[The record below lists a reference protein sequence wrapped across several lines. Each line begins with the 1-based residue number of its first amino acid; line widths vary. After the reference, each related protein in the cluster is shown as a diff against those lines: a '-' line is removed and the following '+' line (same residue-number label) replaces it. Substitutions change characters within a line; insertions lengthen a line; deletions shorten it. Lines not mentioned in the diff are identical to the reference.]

1 MHTLPDEGAPS
12 AGHAVIQPMATRQ
25 DIRVVLADR
34 PGPARDALAI
44 LLAQLSRVQLVAT
57 ADDVEG
63 AGEALR
69 AHDADFLL
77 LDERLIVGD
86 HVLAGLG
93 RQPPS
98 VEVIVVG
105 MDVDPAFD
113 RRARRIGALGWVAKE
128 RAEEDLPALLRR

>member
-1 MHTLPDEGAPS
+1 
-12 AGHAVIQPMATRQ
+12 MASSG

-34 PGPARDALAI
+34 PGPARSALGA
-44 LLAQLSRVQLVAT
+44 LLSELPQVHLVAT
-57 ADDVEG
+57 VDDVEP
-63 AGEALR
+63 AGDALR

-77 LDERLIVGD
+77 LDERLIAGD
-86 HVLAGLG
+86 HVLTGLG
-93 RQPPS
+93 PQPPH

-113 RRARRIGALGWVAKE
+113 RRARRLGALGWIAKE